1 VKKEKPKEGRK
12 KNIMSLIRAAT
23 ESTYGGPNLYNRKG
37 TPNRSGVYHYELDPY
52 SPELYPQPYMSGSS
66 LLCNQCE
73 PSIPGSL
80 YDLQVSSNLYQ
91 LMANSTSSPILLD
104 RNSSFTNS
112 ISSSNISDQ
121 SPQSVLISD
130 NSLNFD
136 VQMDNLEFDE
146 DEIQMKLQELEHAL
160 LGGPDDDLINPYQ
173 GLDLDGEPVRETPIK
188 EIQTP
193 ASPKE
198 YSSESSVSCNG
209 EARTPKQL
217 LFDSAAAISEG
228 SIEVAKNM
236 IDELRKQVS
245 IQGDPFH
252 RLAAYLTEGL
262 AARIESSGNG
272 IYKALKCKEPPSSYQ
287 LSAMQILFEVCP
299 CFRFGFMA
307 ANYAI
312 IEACRGE
319 RKVHI
324 IDFDINQGTQ
334 YINLIQAL
342 SSHPNKPK
350 KLRITGVDDPE
361 SVQRQIGG
369 LRIIGQRLEKLA
381 EDCKIE
387 FEFQAIAGQVG
398 EIGPEM
404 LECRMGEAVM
414 VNFAFQLHHMPDES
428 VSTINERDG
437 LLRMVK
443 GLRPKLVT
451 VVEQDVN
458 ANTAPFYTRYYHTSY
473 FRYVFVGL
481 VINFLTGQSTHP
493 VEKMI
498 A

>member
-1 VKKEKPKEGRK
+1 
-12 KNIMSLIRAAT
+12 MSLIRATT
-23 ESTYGGPNLYNRKG
+23 ESTTYGGPNLYNRKG
-37 TPNRSGVYHYELDPY
+37 TPNRSGLYHYKLDPY
-52 SPELYPQPYMSGSS
+52 SPDFYPQPYMSGSS
-66 LLCNQCE
+66 VLSNQSE
-73 PSIPGSL
+73 SSIPSSL

-91 LMANSTSSPILLD
+91 LMANSTNSSILLD

-112 ISSSNISDQ
+112 ISNSNISDQ

-130 NSLNFD
+130 NQNSPNFD

-160 LGGPDDDLINPYQ
+160 LGDPDDDLINPYQ
-173 GLDLDGEPVRETPIK
+173 GLDLDRLPVWETSTK
-188 EIQTP
+188 EIQTA

-209 EARTPKQL
+209 EARAPKQL
-217 LFDSAAAISEG
+217 LFDCAAAISEG

-245 IQGDPFH
+245 IQGDPSH

-312 IEACRGE
+312 IEACKGE
-319 RKVHI
+319 QKVHI

-387 FEFQAIAGQVG
+387 FEFQAIAGEVG

-404 LECRMGEAVM
+404 LECRMGEAVV

-458 ANTAPFYTRYYHTSY
+458 ANTAPFYTRYYRTSY
-473 FRYVFVGL
+473 LWCVYVCL
-481 VINFLTGQSTHP
+481 VVPFLTGQCTHP
-493 VEKMI
+493 VEKTI